1 MKRLVILGGGESG
14 VGTAILGKKQ
24 GFEVFVSDFGK
35 ISEHYATILQK
46 YEIEFEDLKHT
57 ESLILNADLVMKSP
71 GIDDKVAIVQKLI
84 EKNIKIISEIEFAF
98 PYTKAKIIGI
108 TGSNGKTTTTMLTY
122 HLLKAGGLS
131 VGMAGNI
138 GSSFAWQVAEQ
149 NFDYYVLEIS
159 SFQLDGCFL
168 FRPDIAILTN
178 ISPDHLDRYD
188 YNYENYIN
196 AKFRITQAQTSNDY
210 FIYDA
215 DDVEINKKLLQPN
228 CTKAQLIPFSISQKL
243 DKGAFL
249 NQNIMELHITQEEL
263 AIPTETMALEGKHN
277 LKNAMAAASV
287 ANILRIRKQT
297 IRESLAN
304 FQGVPHR
311 LEKVLKIQ
319 NVQYINDS
327 KATNVNSVFYALDSM
342 TAPTIWIAGGVDKGN
357 DYYELMALVN
367 EKVKSIICIGLDN
380 SKLFEAFGNVVEVMV
395 EVESMTDAVKTAQ
408 HLAEKG
414 DVVLLAPA
422 CSSFDLFKNY
432 EDRGDQF
439 KQAVRN
445 L

>member
-1 MKRLVILGGGESG
+1 MDCCHHFVNRFHSNPKIEIMKRLVILGGGESG

-71 GIDDKVAIVQKLI
+71 GIADKVAIVQKLI

-188 YNYENYIN
+188 YNYDNYIN

-228 CTKAQLIPFSISQKL
+228 CTDRK
-243 DKGAFL
+243 
-249 NQNIMELHITQEEL
+249 
-263 AIPTETMALEGKHN
+263 
-277 LKNAMAAASV
+277 SV
-287 ANILRIRKQT
+287 
-297 IRESLAN
+297 
-304 FQGVPHR
+304 V
-311 LEKVLKIQ
+311 
-319 NVQYINDS
+319 
-327 KATNVNSVFYALDSM
+327 
-342 TAPTIWIAGGVDKGN
+342 
-357 DYYELMALVN
+357 
-367 EKVKSIICIGLDN
+367 
-380 SKLFEAFGNVVEVMV
+380 
-395 EVESMTDAVKTAQ
+395 
-408 HLAEKG
+408 
-414 DVVLLAPA
+414 
-422 CSSFDLFKNY
+422 
-432 EDRGDQF
+432 
-439 KQAVRN
+439 
-445 L
+445 